1 MKEGYIPKEQRKKI
15 LLLSDDI
22 RTTSGIA
29 TMAREIVLG
38 TCHHYN
44 WVNLGSTIKNPDEGK
59 KLDLSGDSNKFNGI
73 EDSNVFLYPN
83 SGYGTI
89 EKIRELLLIEKPD
102 AIMLFTDPRYWVWL
116 WTHERE
122 IRSQIPIIYLNI
134 WDSLPYPLYNR
145 AYYESCDGLLA
156 ISKQTEN
163 INHVV
168 LGDKAKDKVIGYV
181 PHGINEDIFFPIQ
194 EGTEKWNELQAFK
207 KQLFK
212 DKEFEFTL
220 IFNSRNIRRKSFPDV
235 LLAWKVFVDQLPE
248 DKKDKVAL
256 IAHTQ
261 PLDENGT
268 DIPAVIEMIWGK
280 NPPNVFITGLN
291 RFIPEQM
298 NLLYNCA
305 DAAILISSN
314 EGWGLSLTEAM
325 MCGKPIIANVTGGMQ
340 DQMRF
345 EDENGNW
352 IKFTEEFGSNHFGK
366 YPKCGKWAFPVFPS
380 NLSIVGSIPTPYIF
394 DDRADFRDAAAQ
406 IEKIYHNKTSNP
418 ELYKEQSEAAHKW
431 VMSDEAMMT
440 SKNMAKNTIKY
451 IDETFDKWEPR
462 ASYDFTKIEEFP
474 AKHNKHIIS
483 L

>member
-15 LLLSDDI
+15 LILCDDI

-44 WVNLGSTIKNPDEGK
+44 WLNLGSTIKNPDEGK
-59 KLDLSGDSNKFNGI
+59 KLDLSEDSNKFNGI
-73 EDSNVFLYPN
+73 TDANVVLYPN

-89 EKIRELLLIEKPD
+89 EKIRALLEVEKPD
-102 AIMLFTDPRYWVWL
+102 AILLFTDPRYWTWL
-116 WTHERE
+116 WMHERE
-122 IRSQIPIIYLNI
+122 IRSQVPIIYLNI

-145 AYYESCDGLLA
+145 AYYESCDSLLA

-181 PHGINEDIFFPIQ
+181 PHGINEDIFFPIKEGNNKWGEFQ
-194 EGTEKWNELQAFK
+194 EFK
-207 KQLFK
+207 KHLFK
-212 DKEFEFTL
+212 NKEYDFVL
-220 IFNSRNIRRKSFPDV
+220 MFNSRNIRRKSFPDV
-235 LLAWKVFVDQLPE
+235 LLAWKLFLDQLPE

-256 IAHTQ
+256 IVHTQ

-268 DIPAVIEMIWGK
+268 DIPAVMEMIWGK
-280 NPPNVFITGLN
+280 QLPNIYITGLN
-291 RFIPEQM
+291 RFTPEQM
-298 NLLYNCA
+298 NLLYNCS
-305 DAAILISSN
+305 DAGILISSN

-345 EDENGNW
+345 EDEDGNW
-352 IKFTEEFGSNHFGK
+352 IKFTEEFGSNHFKK
-366 YPKCGKWAFPVFPS
+366 YSSCGEWAFCVFPS
-380 NLSIVGSIPTPYIF
+380 NMSLVGSIPTPYIF
-394 DDRADFRDAAAQ
+394 DDRADFREVATSIKNVYD
-406 IEKIYHNKTSNP
+406 IGSEERKHRGEK
-418 ELYKEQSEAAHKW
+418 ARKW
-431 VMSDEAMMT
+431 VTSDEAMMT
-440 SKNMAKNTIKY
+440 STHMANNVIKY
-451 IDETFDKWEPR
+451 IDQTFDNWEPR
-462 ASYDFTKIEEFP
+462 VSYDFIKIEELA
-474 AKHNKHIIS
+474 AKQNKHIVS

>member
-29 TMAREIVLG
+29 TMAREIVVG

-44 WVNLGSTIKNPDEGK
+44 WVNLGSTIKHPDEGK
-59 KLDLSGDSNKFNGI
+59 KLDLS
-73 EDSNVFLYPN
+73 EDSNRINGLTDSSVFLYPS

-89 EKIRELLLIEKPD
+89 ERIRDLLAIEKPD
-102 AIMLFTDPRYWVWL
+102 AIMLFTDPRYWTWL
-116 WTHERE
+116 WMHERE
-122 IRSQIPIIYLNI
+122 IRAQVPIIYLNI

-145 AYYESCDGLLA
+145 AYYESCDALLA

-181 PHGINEDIFFPIQ
+181 PHGINKNVFFPIQ
-194 EGTEKWNELQAFK
+194 EGTDKWDELQTFK

-212 DKEFEFTL
+212 DKEYEFVL
-220 IFNSRNIRRKSFPDV
+220 MFNSRNIRRKSFPDT

-248 DKKDKVAL
+248 DKKDKVAF
-256 IAHTQ
+256 ITHTQ
-261 PLDENGT
+261 PVDENGT
-268 DIPAVIEMIWGK
+268 DLYAVMEMIWGK

-291 RFIPEQM
+291 RFTPEQM
-298 NLLYNCA
+298 NLLYNCS
-305 DAAILISSN
+305 DGVILLSSN

-325 MCGKPIIANVTGGMQ
+325 MCSKPIIATVTGGMQ

-352 IKFTEEFGSNHFGK
+352 VKFTEEFGSNHFGK
-366 YPKCGKWAFPVFPS
+366 YKKCGKWAFPVFPS
-380 NLSIVGSIPTPYIF
+380 NMSMIGSIPTPYIF
-394 DDRADFRDAAAQ
+394 DDRVDFRDAAAQ
-406 IEKIYHNKTSNP
+406 IKAMY
-418 ELYKEQSEAAHKW
+418 ELSSEELKHKGDAAREW
-431 VMSDEAMMT
+431 VTSDEAMMT
-440 SKNMAKNTIKY
+440 AENMAVNTIKY
-451 IDETFDKWEPR
+451 IDKTFDTWEPR
-462 ASYDFTKIEEFP
+462 VSYDFIKIEELP
-474 AKHNKHIIS
+474 AKQNKHIVS